1 MKRSGRKPGVGST
14 PDQPG
19 RERSLRGNVKGLSKS
34 MTIFNVIHLFGG
46 LAMFLYGMNLMSDKL
61 EKLAG
66 GKLEQIFEKLTS
78 NRFKGLLLG
87 ILVTAVVQSSSAT
100 TVMLV
105 GFVNSGLMR
114 LSQAISIIMGANIGT
129 TVTTWIL
136 SLTGLEGESLFIQF
150 CKPKNFAPL
159 FALVGV
165 VMRMASKDGKKK
177 DIGGILI
184 GFGLLMWGMVTM
196 GESVEPLSESEKFAS
211 LMTLFKNPV
220 LGVLVGAV
228 VTAVIQSSA
237 ASVGMLQTL
246 SNSGLITFGAA
257 LPIILGQNIGTCVTA
272 IISSAGANKSAKRV
286 AAVHLYFNIIG
297 TVLALV
303 CYYTLDAFIHF
314 TFADME
320 VTSVSIAI
328 VHTVFNIGT
337 TLVLLPFTHILEKLA
352 YLTIRD
358 EKKEPAENLV
368 LLDDRFLN
376 TPGVAIEQ
384 CRNVT
389 NRMASLAK
397 TTISL
402 ALDLYKNFD
411 EDKAQMIL
419 ENEDMIDKYEDITG
433 TYLVKL
439 SGRSLTMDD
448 SRTVSCLLHSIGDF
462 ERISDHA
469 VNILDTAREIHTKE
483 VSFSTMAKRE
493 LNVMFGA
500 IEEIL
505 DITVKAFE
513 SKDIDLAYKVEPLEE
528 VVDYLRTEMKSRHVE
543 RLRTKTCTIEQGFIF
558 TDLLTDL
565 ERISDHCSNIAVNL
579 IQINDNS
586 FENHR
591 YLNAVKSE
599 DNEKFAELFKEFSY
613 KYPLPKTSEK

>member
-1 MKRSGRKPGVGST
+1 
-14 PDQPG
+14 
-19 RERSLRGNVKGLSKS
+19 

-136 SLTGLEGESLFIQF
+136 SLTGLEGDSLFIQF

-196 GESVEPLSESEKFAS
+196 GESVEPLSESEKFTS

>member
-1 MKRSGRKPGVGST
+1 MKRSGRKPDCRAN
-14 PDQPG
+14 P
-19 RERSLRGNVKGLSKS
+19 GNVKGLSKS

-136 SLTGLEGESLFIQF
+136 SLTGLEGDSLFIQF

-159 FALVGV
+159 FALAGV
-165 VMRMASKDGKKK
+165 VLRMASKDGKKK

-196 GESVEPLSESEKFAS
+196 GESVEPLGESEKFAS

-228 VTAVIQSSA
+228 ITAVIQSSA

-297 TVLALV
+297 TVVALV
-303 CYYTLDAFIHF
+303 GYYTLDAFIHF
-314 TFADME
+314 SFVDME
-320 VTSVSIAI
+320 VTSVSVAI

-337 TLVLLPFTHILEKLA
+337 TLLLLPFTGVLEKLA

-358 EKKEPAENLV
+358 EQKEPAENLV
-368 LLDDRFLN
+368 LLDDRFLS

-402 ALDLYKNFD
+402 ALDLYKSFD

-419 ENEDMIDKYEDITG
+419 ENEDLIDKYEDITG

-469 VNILDTAREIHTKE
+469 VNILDTAKEIHTKE
-483 VSFSTMAKRE
+483 INFSDMAKRE

-513 SKDIDLAYKVEPLEE
+513 EKDIDIAYKVEPLEE

-543 RLRTKTCTIEQGFIF
+543 RLRKKTCTIEQGFIF

-599 DNEKFAELFKEFSY
+599 DNEQFAELFKEFSY

>member
-1 MKRSGRKPGVGST
+1 
-14 PDQPG
+14 
-19 RERSLRGNVKGLSKS
+19 

-136 SLTGLEGESLFIQF
+136 SLTGLEGDSLFIQF

-272 IISSAGANKSAKRV
+272 IISAAGANKSAKRV

-297 TVLALV
+297 TVIALV
-303 CYYTLDAFIHF
+303 CYYTLDSFIHF
-314 TFADME
+314 TFVDME
-320 VTSVSIAI
+320 VTSVSVAI

-337 TLVLLPFTHILEKLA
+337 TLLLLPFTQVLEKLA

-402 ALDLYKNFD
+402 ALDLYKSFD
-411 EDKAQMIL
+411 EEKAQMIL

-469 VNILDTAREIHTKE
+469 VNILDTAREIHSKE

-513 SKDIDLAYKVEPLEE
+513 AKDIDLAYKVEPLEE

-599 DNEKFAELFKEFSY
+599 DNEKFAELFKEYSY
-613 KYPLPKTSEK
+613 KYPLPKTAEK

>member
-1 MKRSGRKPGVGST
+1 
-14 PDQPG
+14 
-19 RERSLRGNVKGLSKS
+19 

-114 LSQAISIIMGANIGT
+114 LSQVIPIIMGANIGT

-136 SLTGLEGESLFIQF
+136 SLTGLEGDSLFIQF
-150 CKPKNFAPL
+150 CKPANFAPI
-159 FALVGV
+159 FALVGIIL
-165 VMRMASKDGKKK
+165 RMASKSGKKK
-177 DIGGILI
+177 DVGGILI
-184 GFGLLMWGMVTM
+184 GFGLLMQGMVIM
-196 GESVEPLSESEKFAS
+196 GDSVEPLGESEKFAE
-211 LMTLFKNPV
+211 LMVMFQNPV
-220 LGVLVGAV
+220 LGVLVGAG

-297 TVLALV
+297 TVIALV
-303 CYYTLDAFIHF
+303 CYYTLNAFIHF
-314 TFADME
+314 TINDME
-320 VTSVSIAI
+320 VTSISIAI
-328 VHTVFNIGT
+328 VHTIFNLGT
-337 TLVLLPFTHILEKLA
+337 TILLMPFTHVLEKLA
-352 YLTIRD
+352 YLTIKD
-358 EKKEPAENLV
+358 EKRDPAENLV
-368 LLDDRFLN
+368 LLDDRFLS

-402 ALDLYKNFD
+402 SLDLFKSFD

-419 ENEDMIDKYEDITG
+419 ENEDVIDKYEDITG

-469 VNILDTAREIHTKE
+469 VNILDTAREIHTKG
-483 VSFSTMAKRE
+483 VDFSDMAKRE

-513 SKDIDLAYKVEPLEE
+513 EKDIALAYKVEPLEE
-528 VVDYLRTEMKSRHVE
+528 VVDYLRTEMKTRHVE

-565 ERISDHCSNIAVNL
+565 ERVSDHCSNIAVNL
-579 IQINDNS
+579 IQINDDN

-599 DNEKFAELFKEFSY
+599 DNEQFAELFKEYSY
-613 KYPLPKTSEK
+613 KYPLPQPNEK

>member
-1 MKRSGRKPGVGST
+1 
-14 PDQPG
+14 
-19 RERSLRGNVKGLSKS
+19 

-114 LSQAISIIMGANIGT
+114 LSQVIPIIMGANIGT

-136 SLTGLEGESLFIQF
+136 SLTGLKGDSLFIQF
-150 CKPKNFAPL
+150 CKPANFAPI
-159 FALVGV
+159 FALVGIV
-165 VMRMASKDGKKK
+165 LRMASKSGQKK

-184 GFGLLMWGMVTM
+184 GFGLLMQGMVIM
-196 GESVEPLSESEKFAS
+196 GDSVEPLSESEKFAE
-211 LMTLFKNPV
+211 LMIMFQNPV
-220 LGVLVGAV
+220 IGVLVGAG

-246 SNSGLITFGAA
+246 SNSGLITFGTA

-297 TVLALV
+297 TAIALV

-314 TFADME
+314 TFNDME
-320 VTSVSIAI
+320 VTSISIAI
-328 VHTVFNIGT
+328 VHTIFNLGT
-337 TLVLLPFTHILEKLA
+337 TILLMPFTHVLEKLA
-352 YLTIRD
+352 YLTIKD
-358 EKKEPAENLV
+358 EKRDPAENLV
-368 LLDDRFLN
+368 LLDDRFLS

-402 ALDLYKNFD
+402 SLDLFKSFD

-419 ENEDMIDKYEDITG
+419 ENEDVIDKYEDITG

-469 VNILDTAREIHTKE
+469 VNILDTAREIHTKG
-483 VSFSTMAKRE
+483 VDFSDMAKRE

-513 SKDIDLAYKVEPLEE
+513 EKDIALAYKVEPLEE
-528 VVDYLRTEMKSRHVE
+528 VVDYLRTEMKTRHVE
-543 RLRTKTCTIEQGFIF
+543 RLRTKACTIEQGFIF

-565 ERISDHCSNIAVNL
+565 ERVSDHCSNIAVNL
-579 IQINDNS
+579 IQINDDN

-599 DNEKFAELFKEFSY
+599 DNEQFAELFKEYSY
-613 KYPLPKTSEK
+613 KYPLPQANEK

>member
-1 MKRSGRKPGVGST
+1 
-14 PDQPG
+14 
-19 RERSLRGNVKGLSKS
+19 

-114 LSQAISIIMGANIGT
+114 LSQVIPIIMGANVGT

-136 SLTGLEGESLFIQF
+136 SLTGLEGDSMLIRF
-150 CKPKNFAPL
+150 CKPENFAPL
-159 FALVGV
+159 FALAGV
-165 VMRMASKDGKKK
+165 VLRMVSKSGKKK
-177 DIGGILI
+177 DVGGILI

-196 GESVEPLSESEKFAS
+196 GDAVEPLSESEGFAH
-211 LMTLFKNPV
+211 LMTLFRNPV

-246 SNSGLITFGAA
+246 SNSGLITFGTA

-272 IISSAGANKSAKRV
+272 ILSSAGANKSAKRV

-297 TVLALV
+297 TMIALV
-303 CYYTLDAFIHF
+303 IYYTLDAFIDF
-314 TFADME
+314 TFTDME
-320 VTSVSIAI
+320 VTSLSIAI
-328 VHTVFNIGT
+328 VHTIFNIGT
-337 TLVLLPFTHILEKLA
+337 TLLLLPFTRILEKLA
-352 YLTIRD
+352 YLTIKD

-368 LLDDRFLN
+368 LLDDRFLS

-419 ENEDMIDKYEDITG
+419 ENEDVIDKYEDITG

-469 VNILDTAREIHTKE
+469 VNILDTAREIHTKG
-483 VSFSTMAKRE
+483 VDFSDMAKRE

-513 SKDIDLAYKVEPLEE
+513 EKDIRLAYKVEPLEE

-565 ERISDHCSNIAVNL
+565 ERVSDHCSNIAVNL
-579 IQINDNS
+579 IQINDDN

-591 YLNAVKSE
+591 YLSTVKSE
-599 DNEKFAELFKEFSY
+599 DNEKFAELFKEYSY
-613 KYPLPKTSEK
+613 KYPLPKTNEK

>member
-1 MKRSGRKPGVGST
+1 
-14 PDQPG
+14 
-19 RERSLRGNVKGLSKS
+19 

-114 LSQAISIIMGANIGT
+114 LSQVIPIIMGANIGT

-136 SLTGLEGESLFIQF
+136 SLTGLEGDSLFIQF
-150 CKPKNFAPL
+150 CKPANFAPL
-159 FALVGV
+159 FALVGIIL
-165 VMRMASKDGKKK
+165 RMASKSGKKK

-184 GFGLLMWGMVTM
+184 GFGLLMQGMVIM
-196 GESVEPLSESEKFAS
+196 GESVEPLSESEKFAE
-211 LMTLFKNPV
+211 LMVMFQNPV
-220 LGVLVGAV
+220 VGVLVGAV

-297 TVLALV
+297 TMIALV

-314 TFADME
+314 TFNDME
-320 VTSVSIAI
+320 VTSISVAI
-328 VHTVFNIGT
+328 VHTIFNLGT
-337 TLVLLPFTHILEKLA
+337 TLLLLPFTHVLEKLA
-352 YLTIRD
+352 YLTIKD
-358 EKKEPAENLV
+358 EKRDPAENLV
-368 LLDDRFLN
+368 LLDDRFLS

-402 ALDLYKNFD
+402 SLDLFKNFD

-419 ENEDMIDKYEDITG
+419 ENEDVIDKYEDVTG

-448 SRTVSCLLHSIGDF
+448 SKTVSCLLHSIGDF

-469 VNILDTAREIHTKE
+469 VNILDTAREIHTKG
-483 VSFSTMAKRE
+483 VNFSDMAKRE

-513 SKDIDLAYKVEPLEE
+513 EKDIALAYKVEPLEE
-528 VVDYLRTEMKSRHVE
+528 VVDYLRTEMKTRHVE

-565 ERISDHCSNIAVNL
+565 ERVSDHCSNIAVNL
-579 IQINDNS
+579 IQINDNN

-599 DNEKFAELFKEFSY
+599 DNEQFAELFKEYSY
-613 KYPLPKTSEK
+613 KYPLPKADK

>member
-1 MKRSGRKPGVGST
+1 
-14 PDQPG
+14 
-19 RERSLRGNVKGLSKS
+19 

-114 LSQAISIIMGANIGT
+114 LSQVIPIIMGANIGT

-136 SLTGLEGESLFIQF
+136 SLTGLEGDSLFIQF
-150 CKPKNFAPL
+150 CKPANFAPV
-159 FALVGV
+159 FALVGIV
-165 VMRMASKDGKKK
+165 LRMASKSGKKK
-177 DIGGILI
+177 DVGGILI
-184 GFGLLMWGMVTM
+184 GFGLLMQGMVIM
-196 GESVEPLSESEKFAS
+196 GDSVEPLSESEKFAE
-211 LMTLFKNPV
+211 LMVMFQNPV
-220 LGVLVGAV
+220 LGVLVGAG

-286 AAVHLYFNIIG
+286 AANKNARRAAMVHLYFNIIG
-297 TVLALV
+297 TAIALV

-314 TFADME
+314 PFNDME
-320 VTSVSIAI
+320 VTSISIAI
-328 VHTVFNIGT
+328 VHTIFNLGT
-337 TLVLLPFTHILEKLA
+337 TILLMPFTHVLEKLA
-352 YLTIRD
+352 YLTIKD
-358 EKKEPAENLV
+358 EKRDPAENLV
-368 LLDDRFLN
+368 ILDDRFLS

-389 NRMASLAK
+389 NRMASLSK

-402 ALDLYKNFD
+402 SLDLFKSFD

-419 ENEDMIDKYEDITG
+419 ENEDVIDKYEDITG

-469 VNILDTAREIHTKE
+469 VNILDTAREIHTKG
-483 VSFSTMAKRE
+483 VDFSDMAKRE

-513 SKDIDLAYKVEPLEE
+513 EKDIALAYKVEPLEE
-528 VVDYLRTEMKSRHVE
+528 VVDYLRTEMKTRHVE
-543 RLRTKTCTIEQGFIF
+543 RLRTKACTIEQGFIF

-565 ERISDHCSNIAVNL
+565 ERVSDHCSNIAVNL
-579 IQINDNS
+579 IQINDDN

-599 DNEKFAELFKEFSY
+599 DNEQFAELFKEYSY
-613 KYPLPKTSEK
+613 KYPLPQANEK

>member
-1 MKRSGRKPGVGST
+1 
-14 PDQPG
+14 
-19 RERSLRGNVKGLSKS
+19 

-114 LSQAISIIMGANIGT
+114 LSQVIPIIMGANIGT

-136 SLTGLEGESLFIQF
+136 SLTGLEGDSLFIQF
-150 CKPKNFAPL
+150 CKPANFAPI
-159 FALVGV
+159 FALVGIV
-165 VMRMASKDGKKK
+165 LRMASKSGKKK
-177 DIGGILI
+177 DVGGILI
-184 GFGLLMWGMVTM
+184 GFGLLMQGMVIM
-196 GESVEPLSESEKFAS
+196 GDSVEPLSESEKFAE
-211 LMTLFKNPV
+211 LMIMFQNPV
-220 LGVLVGAV
+220 IGVLVGAG

-297 TVLALV
+297 TVIALV

-314 TFADME
+314 TFNDME
-320 VTSVSIAI
+320 VTSISIAI
-328 VHTVFNIGT
+328 VHTIFNLGT
-337 TLVLLPFTHILEKLA
+337 TILLMPLTHVLEKLA
-352 YLTIRD
+352 YLTIKD
-358 EKKEPAENLV
+358 EKRDPAENLV
-368 LLDDRFLN
+368 LLDDRFLS

-402 ALDLYKNFD
+402 PLDLFKSFD

-419 ENEDMIDKYEDITG
+419 ENEDVIDKYEDITG

-469 VNILDTAREIHTKE
+469 VNILDTAREIHTKG
-483 VSFSTMAKRE
+483 VDFSDMAKRE

-513 SKDIDLAYKVEPLEE
+513 EKDIALAYKVEPLEE
-528 VVDYLRTEMKSRHVE
+528 VVDYLRTEMKTRHVE

-565 ERISDHCSNIAVNL
+565 ERVSDHCSNIAVNL
-579 IQINDNS
+579 IQINDDN

-599 DNEKFAELFKEFSY
+599 DNEQFAELFKEYSY
-613 KYPLPKTSEK
+613 KYPLPQANEK

>member
-1 MKRSGRKPGVGST
+1 
-14 PDQPG
+14 
-19 RERSLRGNVKGLSKS
+19 

-136 SLTGLEGESLFIQF
+136 SLTGLEGDSLFIQF

-159 FALVGV
+159 FALAGV
-165 VMRMASKDGKKK
+165 VLRMASKDGKKK

-196 GESVEPLSESEKFAS
+196 GESVEPLGESEKFAS

-228 VTAVIQSSA
+228 ITAVIQSSA

-297 TVLALV
+297 TVVALV
-303 CYYTLDAFIHF
+303 GYYTLDAFIHF
-314 TFADME
+314 SFVDME
-320 VTSVSIAI
+320 VTSVSVAI

-337 TLVLLPFTHILEKLA
+337 TLLLLPFTGVLEKLA

-358 EKKEPAENLV
+358 EQKEPAENLV
-368 LLDDRFLN
+368 LLDDRFLS

-402 ALDLYKNFD
+402 ALDLYKSFD

-419 ENEDMIDKYEDITG
+419 ENEDLIDKYEDITG

-469 VNILDTAREIHTKE
+469 VNILDTAKEIHTKE
-483 VSFSTMAKRE
+483 INFSDMAKRE

-513 SKDIDLAYKVEPLEE
+513 EKDIDIAYKVEPLEE

-543 RLRTKTCTIEQGFIF
+543 RLRKKTCTIEQGFIF

-599 DNEKFAELFKEFSY
+599 DNEQFAELFKEFSY

>member
-1 MKRSGRKPGVGST
+1 
-14 PDQPG
+14 
-19 RERSLRGNVKGLSKS
+19 

-136 SLTGLEGESLFIQF
+136 SLTGLEGENLFIQF

-286 AAVHLYFNIIG
+286 AAVHLYFNVIG

-303 CYYTLDAFIHF
+303 GYYTFDSFIHF

-320 VTSVSIAI
+320 VTSVSVAI

-337 TLVLLPFTHILEKLA
+337 TLLLLPFTQVLEKLA

-419 ENEDMIDKYEDITG
+419 ENEDLIDKYEDITG

-469 VNILDTAREIHTKE
+469 VNILDTAREIHSKE

-513 SKDIDLAYKVEPLEE
+513 AKDIDLAYKVEPLEE

-613 KYPLPKTSEK
+613 KYPLPKTAEK

>member
-1 MKRSGRKPGVGST
+1 MMKWSGRKPGKPNGKSF
-14 PDQPG
+14 PY
-19 RERSLRGNVKGLSKS
+19 GNVKGLSKS

-136 SLTGLEGESLFIQF
+136 SLTGLEGDSLFIQF

-177 DIGGILI
+177 DVGGILI

-272 IISSAGANKSAKRV
+272 IISATGANKSAKRV
-286 AAVHLYFNIIG
+286 AAVHLYFNVIG

-303 CYYTLDAFIHF
+303 GYYTLDSFIHF

-320 VTSVSIAI
+320 VTSVSVAI

-337 TLVLLPFTHILEKLA
+337 TLLLLPFTQVLEKLA

-411 EDKAQMIL
+411 EEKAQMIL
-419 ENEDMIDKYEDITG
+419 ENEDLIDKYEDITG

-505 DITVKAFE
+505 NITVQAFE
-513 SKDIDLAYKVEPLEE
+513 AKDIDLAYKVEPLEE

-599 DNEKFAELFKEFSY
+599 DNEQFAELFKEFSY